1 VAALRKANER
11 QVRKRAKRRTVI
23 QKTYNLTVR
32 EGQELVYERELAVQ
46 IQNEDRRTRT
56 VLVDAGPKTR
66 APPRCSV
73 CESLEHNARTYPVRV
88 R

>member
-1 VAALRKANER
+1 MNVKYASV
-11 QVRKRAKRRTVI
+11 QKRRTG
-23 QKTYNLTVR
+23 NLTVR

-46 IQNEDRRTRT
+46 IQNEDRTTRR

-66 APPRCSV
+66 APPPCSV
-73 CESLEHNARTYPVRV
+73 CESLEHNARTCPVRV